1 MIRMGQRTRR
11 ARLVCDAKP
20 RRARRVAKSCRGLIP
35 TRVSPSLSPNGDPVS
50 PAKGV
55 FASHYVGEKFIG
67 LFGRLATAPP
77 LDAEPA
83 GQQSGQTTQDD
94 PHLIAHDDSLV
105 HPRAVSKVRQ
115 GTLFLWNCGFCS
127 FRWS

>member
-1 MIRMGQRTRR
+1 MIGMGPRTRR
-11 ARLVCDAKP
+11 ERRVCDAKQ
-20 RRARRVAKSCRGLIP
+20 RRARGVAKSCWGLIP

-67 LFGRLATAPP
+67 LFGRLATSPP
-77 LDAEPA
+77 LDAESA

-94 PHLIAHDDSLV
+94 THLITHDDSLV
-105 HPRAVSKVRQ
+105 HPHAVSKVRR
-115 GTLFLWNCGFCS
+115 TV
-127 FRWS
+127 